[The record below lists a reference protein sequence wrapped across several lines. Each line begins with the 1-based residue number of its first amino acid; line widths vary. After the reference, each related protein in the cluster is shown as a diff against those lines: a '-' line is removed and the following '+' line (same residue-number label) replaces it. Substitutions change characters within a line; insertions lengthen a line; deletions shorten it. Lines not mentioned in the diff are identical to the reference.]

1 MNPIA
6 KLLKALPPGTAMV
19 AGGTAVLGAA
29 SYIHLAV
36 AGQSLAGADSAE
48 MAGVSVLWTL
58 VMSVGIGLF
67 FPIEQELTRI
77 VAARAVRGEGAAP
90 VLRKAGLLTAGVLA
104 VVLGAL
110 VLFAGP
116 IADRL
121 FQGDRALVA
130 VLGAAFT
137 GMALCYLTRGVLA
150 GTGRFTAYGSQ
161 LAIDGG
167 MRIALAFACAVA
179 GLHSA
184 LAFSLILVVAP
195 FVALLATLS
204 PTRGAV
210 RPGGPITTREL
221 VRGLGPLTASTLLAQ
236 VVVNAAVMS
245 TQLLEPT
252 RTELIS
258 GLLSA
263 LVLARIPLFVFGS
276 LQASLLSGLSSVVA
290 GGDHQGFARML
301 RKAGLVVLG
310 LGVVG
315 GVPAVLIGP
324 WLIEVLFHAEPGQL
338 GRLDFLWFAIGTTCY
353 MLAMVLGQAQMV
365 LHKHRAQLACWAFGT
380 VVLLGI
386 TLVPGDIAL
395 RVGLAYAVGSL
406 ATAAAMLL
414 TLRGAVPRR
423 TAAPTPD
430 GQLTEV

>member
-36 AGQSLAGADSAE
+36 AGHSLSEAE
-48 MAGVSVLWTL
+48 KAGVSVLWTL

-77 VAARAVRGEGAAP
+77 VAARVVRGEGAAP
-90 VLRKAGLLTAGVLA
+90 VLRKAGLLTGGILGA
-104 VVLGAL
+104 VLGAL
-110 VLFAGP
+110 ALFARP

-121 FQGDRALVA
+121 FHGDLQMVT
-130 VLGAAFT
+130 VLGGAFA
-137 GMALCYLTRGVLA
+137 GMALCYLTRGILA

-161 LAIDGG
+161 LAVDGG
-167 MRIALAFACAVA
+167 LRIVLAFACAAA

-195 FVALLATLS
+195 FIALLVTLA
-204 PTRGAV
+204 PTQRAA
-210 RPGGPITTREL
+210 RPGGAFPTREL

-252 RTELIS
+252 RIALIS
-258 GLLSA
+258 ALLSA
-263 LVLARIPLFVFGS
+263 LVLARVPLFVFGS
-276 LQASLLSGLSSVVA
+276 LQASLLSGLSTVVA
-290 GGDHQGFARML
+290 AGDHQGFARML
-301 RKAGLVVLG
+301 RKACLVVLG
-310 LGVVG
+310 LGAVG
-315 GVPAVLIGP
+315 GVPAVLLGP
-324 WLIEVLFHAEPGQL
+324 WLIEVLFRAKTGQL
-338 GRLDFLWFAIGTTCY
+338 GHLDFLWFAVGTTCY

-365 LHKHRAQLACWAFGT
+365 LHKHRAQLACWVFGT

-386 TLVPGDIAL
+386 TLLPGDIAL

-423 TAAPTPD
+423 TTTPELN
-430 GQLTEV
+430 GHLTEV

>member
-1 MNPIA
+1 MNPIS

-36 AGQSLAGADSAE
+36 AGHSLTKAH

-77 VAARAVRGEGAAP
+77 VAARAVSDEGAAP
-90 VLRKAGLLTAGVLA
+90 VVRKAALLTGGILA

-110 VLFAGP
+110 ALFAGP

-121 FQGDRALVA
+121 FQGDRQLVA
-130 VLGAAFT
+130 VLGAAFAA
-137 GMALCYLTRGVLA
+137 MALCYLTRGVLA
-150 GTGRFTAYGSQ
+150 GTRHFTAYGTQ
-161 LAIDGG
+161 LAVDGG
-167 MRIALAFACAVA
+167 LRIAMAFACAAA

-195 FVALLATLS
+195 FIALLVTLS
-204 PTRGAV
+204 PTLRGA
-210 RPGGPITTREL
+210 RPGGPIATGEL

-245 TQLLEPT
+245 TQLFEPT
-252 RTELIS
+252 RTELIA

-263 LVLARIPLFVFGS
+263 LVLARVPLFVFGS
-276 LQASLLSGLSSVVA
+276 LQASLLSGLSTVVA
-290 GGDHQGFARML
+290 GGDHQGFSRML
-301 RKAGLVVLG
+301 RKACAVVLG
-310 LGVVG
+310 LGAVG
-315 GVPAVLIGP
+315 GVPAVVIGP
-324 WLIEVLFHAEPGQL
+324 WLIEVLFGAAPGQL
-338 GRLDFLWFAIGTTCY
+338 GHVDFLWFALGTTAY

-365 LHKHRAQLACWAFGT
+365 LHKHRAQLVCWVLGT
-380 VVLLGI
+380 VVLIGI
-386 TLVPGDIAL
+386 TVVPGDIAL
-395 RVGLAYAVGSL
+395 RVGLAYAIGSL
-406 ATAAAMLL
+406 ATAGTMLL

-423 TAAPTPD
+423 TAAPVPN
-430 GQLTEV
+430 GHLTEV

>member
-1 MNPIA
+1 MNPIV
-6 KLLKALPPGTAMV
+6 KLLKALPPGTTMV

-36 AGQSLAGADSAE
+36 AGHSLSKPD
-48 MAGVSVLWTL
+48 MAGVSVLWTV

-90 VLRKAGLLTAGVLA
+90 VLRKAGLLTAGIIA
-104 VVLGAL
+104 AVLGAL
-110 VLFAGP
+110 FVFARP
-116 IADRL
+116 LADRL
-121 FQGDRALVA
+121 FHGDLQLVT
-130 VLGAAFT
+130 VLAGAFL
-137 GMALCYLTRGVLA
+137 GMALCYLTRGILA
-150 GTGRFTAYGSQ
+150 GTGRFTAYGTQ
-161 LAIDGG
+161 LAVDGG
-167 MRIALAFACAVA
+167 LRIVLAFACAAA

-195 FVALLATLS
+195 LAALLVTLP
-204 PTRGAV
+204 PTLRAARSGGTV
-210 RPGGPITTREL
+210 RTRDL
-221 VRGLGPLTASTLLAQ
+221 VRDLGPLIASTLLSQ

-252 RTELIS
+252 RTALIS
-258 GLLSA
+258 ALLSA
-263 LVLARIPLFVFGS
+263 LVLARVPLFVFGS
-276 LQASLLSGLSSVVA
+276 LQASLLSGLSTVVA
-290 GGDHQGFARML
+290 GGDQAGFARMV

-310 LGVVG
+310 LGAVG

-324 WLIEVLFHAEPGQL
+324 WLIEILFGAAPGQL
-338 GRLDFLWFAIGTTCY
+338 GHIDFLWFSVGTTCY

-365 LHKHRAQLACWAFGT
+365 LHKHRAQLACWVFGT
-380 VVLLGI
+380 AVLLGI
-386 TLVPGDIAL
+386 TLLPGDISV
-395 RVGLAYAVGSL
+395 RVGLAYATGSL

-423 TAAPTPD
+423 TVTPVPN
-430 GQLTEV
+430 GHLTEV

>member
-1 MNPIA
+1 MNPIS

-36 AGQSLAGADSAE
+36 AGHSLSEADK
-48 MAGVSVLWTL
+48 AGVSVLWTL

-90 VLRKAGLLTAGVLA
+90 VLKKAGLLTAGILA
-104 VVLGAL
+104 AVLGAL
-110 VLFAGP
+110 ALFAGP
-116 IADRL
+116 VADRL
-121 FQGDRALVA
+121 FHGDRQLVA
-130 VLGAAFT
+130 VLGAAFA
-137 GMALCYLTRGVLA
+137 GMALCYLTRGILA

-161 LAIDGG
+161 LAVDGG
-167 MRIALAFACAVA
+167 LRIVLAFAFALA

-195 FVALLATLS
+195 FIALLVTLA
-204 PTRGAV
+204 PTRGAA
-210 RPGGPITTREL
+210 RPGGPMATREL

-245 TQLLEPT
+245 AQLLEPT
-252 RTELIS
+252 RTELIA

-263 LVLARIPLFVFGS
+263 LVLARVPLFVFGS
-276 LQASLLSGLSSVVA
+276 LQASLLSGLSTVVA
-290 GGDHQGFARML
+290 GGDDQGFARML
-301 RKAGLVVLG
+301 RKACLVVLG

-324 WLIEVLFHAEPGQL
+324 SLIEVLFGAAPGQL

-380 VVLLGI
+380 AVLLGI

-395 RVGLAYAVGSL
+395 RVGLGYAIGSL

-414 TLRGAVPRR
+414 TLRGAVERRR
-423 TAAPTPD
+423 TTAPVLN
-430 GQLTEV
+430 GHLTEV

>member
-36 AGQSLAGADSAE
+36 AGHSLSEADK
-48 MAGVSVLWTL
+48 AGVSVLWTL

-77 VAARAVRGEGAAP
+77 VAARVVRGEGAAP
-90 VLRKAGLLTAGVLA
+90 VLRKAGLLTGG
-104 VVLGAL
+104 VLGA
-110 VLFAGP
+110 VLAALAVFARP

-121 FQGDRALVA
+121 FHGDLQMVA
-130 VLGAAFT
+130 VLGGAFA
-137 GMALCYLTRGVLA
+137 GMALCYLTRGILA
-150 GTGRFTAYGSQ
+150 GVGRFTAYGSQ
-161 LAIDGG
+161 LAVDGG
-167 MRIALAFACAVA
+167 LRIALAFACAAA

-195 FVALLATLS
+195 FVALLVTLA
-204 PTRGAV
+204 PTLRAARPGAV
-210 RPGGPITTREL
+210 FPTREL
-221 VRGLGPLTASTLLAQ
+221 ARGLGPLTASTLLAQ

-252 RTELIS
+252 RTALIS
-258 GLLSA
+258 ALLSA
-263 LVLARIPLFVFGS
+263 LVLARVPLFVFGS
-276 LQASLLSGLSSVVA
+276 LQASLLSGLSTVVA
-290 GGDHQGFARML
+290 AGDHQGFARML
-301 RKAGLVVLG
+301 RKACLVVLG
-310 LGVVG
+310 LGAVG
-315 GVPAVLIGP
+315 GVPAVLLGP
-324 WLIEVLFHAEPGQL
+324 WLIEVLFRAEPGQL
-338 GRLDFLWFAIGTTCY
+338 FHLDFLWFSIGTTCY

-380 VVLLGI
+380 AVLLGI

-395 RVGLAYAVGSL
+395 RVGLGYAVGSL

-423 TAAPTPD
+423 TAAPAPD
-430 GQLTEV
+430 GQLTGV

>member
-6 KLLKALPPGTAMV
+6 RLLKALPPGTAMV

-36 AGQSLAGADSAE
+36 AGHSLSEADK
-48 MAGVSVLWTL
+48 AGVSVLWTL

-77 VAARAVRGEGAAP
+77 VAARVVRGEGSAP
-90 VLRKAGLLTAGVLA
+90 VLRKAGLLTGGVLGAVLGVLA
-104 VVLGAL
+104 V
-110 VLFAGP
+110 FARP

-121 FQGDRALVA
+121 FHGDLQMVA
-130 VLGAAFT
+130 VLGGAFA
-137 GMALCYLTRGVLA
+137 GMALCYLTRGILA
-150 GTGRFTAYGSQ
+150 GVGRFTAYGSQ
-161 LAIDGG
+161 LAVDGG
-167 MRIALAFACAVA
+167 LRIVLAFACAAA

-195 FVALLATLS
+195 FVALLVTLA
-204 PTRGAV
+204 PTLRAA
-210 RPGGPITTREL
+210 RPGGVFPTREL
-221 VRGLGPLTASTLLAQ
+221 ARGLGPLTASTLLAQ

-252 RTELIS
+252 RIALIS
-258 GLLSA
+258 ALLSA
-263 LVLARIPLFVFGS
+263 LVLARVPLFVFGS
-276 LQASLLSGLSSVVA
+276 LQASLLSGLSTVVA
-290 GGDHQGFARML
+290 AGDHQGFARML
-301 RKAGLVVLG
+301 RKACVVVLG
-310 LGVVG
+310 LGAVG
-315 GVPAVLIGP
+315 GVPAVVLGP
-324 WLIEVLFHAEPGQL
+324 WLIEVLFRATPGQL
-338 GRLDFLWFAIGTTCY
+338 GHVDFVWFSIGTTCY

-380 VVLLGI
+380 AVLLGI

-406 ATAAAMLL
+406 ATAGAMLL

-423 TAAPTPD
+423 AAVPAPE

>member
-36 AGQSLAGADSAE
+36 AGHSLSKAD

-77 VAARAVRGEGAAP
+77 VAARVVRGEGAAP
-90 VLRKAGLLTAGVLA
+90 VLRKAGLLTAGILA
-104 VVLGAL
+104 AVLGAL
-110 VLFAGP
+110 AAFARP

-121 FQGDRALVA
+121 FQGDLQLVA
-130 VLGAAFT
+130 VLGGAFA
-137 GMALCYLTRGVLA
+137 GMALCYLTRGILA

-161 LAIDGG
+161 LAVDGG
-167 MRIALAFACAVA
+167 LRILLAFGCAAA

-184 LAFSLILVVAP
+184 LAFSLILVAAP
-195 FVALLATLS
+195 FIALFLTLAPTLRVA
-204 PTRGAV
+204 
-210 RPGGPITTREL
+210 RPGDAMPTREL
-221 VRGLGPLTASTLLAQ
+221 VRGLGPLIASTLLAQ

-252 RTELIS
+252 RTELIA

-263 LVLARIPLFVFGS
+263 LVLARVPLFVFGS
-276 LQASLLSGLSSVVA
+276 LQASLLSGLSTVVA
-290 GGDHQGFARML
+290 AGDHQGFARML
-301 RKAGLVVLG
+301 RKACLVVLG
-310 LGVVG
+310 LGVLG

-324 WLIEVLFHAEPGQL
+324 WLIEVLFGAAPGQL
-338 GRLDFLWFAIGTTCY
+338 GRLDFLWFATGTTCY

-365 LHKHRAQLACWAFGT
+365 LHRHRAQLACWAFGT
-380 VVLLGI
+380 AVLLGI
-386 TLVPGDIAL
+386 TLLPGDIAL

-423 TAAPTPD
+423 TAAPVPN
-430 GQLTEV
+430 GHLTEV

>member
-36 AGQSLAGADSAE
+36 AGHSLTKAD

-77 VAARAVRGEGAAP
+77 VAARTVGDEGAAP
-90 VLRKAGLLTAGVLA
+90 VLRKAGLLTGGILA

-110 VLFAGP
+110 ALFAGP

-121 FQGDRALVA
+121 FQGDLQLVA
-130 VLGAAFT
+130 VLGAAFA
-137 GMALCYLTRGVLA
+137 GMALCYLTRGILA

-161 LAIDGG
+161 LAVDGG
-167 MRIALAFACAVA
+167 LRIALAFACAAA

-195 FVALLATLS
+195 FVALLVTLA
-204 PTRGAV
+204 PTRAAA
-210 RPGGPITTREL
+210 RPGGPIAAREL

-252 RTELIS
+252 RTELIA

-263 LVLARIPLFVFGS
+263 LVLARVPLFVFGS
-276 LQASLLSGLSSVVA
+276 LQASLLSGLSTVVA
-290 GGDHQGFARML
+290 AGHHQGFARML
-301 RKAGLVVLG
+301 RKACLVVLG

-324 WLIEVLFHAEPGQL
+324 WLIEVLFGAAPGQL
-338 GRLDFLWFAIGTTCY
+338 GHADFLWFAIGTTCY

-365 LHKHRAQLACWAFGT
+365 LHKHRAQLVCWVLGT
-380 VVLLGI
+380 AVLLGI

-423 TAAPTPD
+423 TTAPVLN
-430 GQLTEV
+430 GHLTEV